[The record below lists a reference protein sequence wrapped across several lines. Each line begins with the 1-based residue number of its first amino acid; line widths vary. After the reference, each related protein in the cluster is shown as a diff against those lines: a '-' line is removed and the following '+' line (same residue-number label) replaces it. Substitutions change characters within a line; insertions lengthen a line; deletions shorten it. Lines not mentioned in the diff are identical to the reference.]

1 MTSRKKNALIILLIA
16 AVALGALIG
25 YRIYSNIQAN
35 KAKALATTNEV
46 YVSVGHATRREILPT
61 IKLPAT
67 IEAAWSSQISSKVD
81 GRIILMNVNVGDH
94 VVAGQTMCQFNTDDL
109 DLAVLQ
115 AQANLLQAQAN
126 ADNAESNFERTK
138 YLYDEKISTKMAFER
153 DKSLRDASAAQMQVA
168 AANLKTMQRK
178 VTEATIVAPHSGV
191 VVERKA
197 QEGYYAKAGESIFM
211 LADDHDIIIKKN
223 VPEGKVSEISIGMP
237 LTITVDAVPGKKF
250 FGKITRIYPS
260 AILPT
265 RTYTSEATIDNNNGT
280 LHMGMSATVEITGN
294 ARKNVLCVPERA
306 LIVKDDQKSVFI
318 VLKDNIVKQT
328 VVEIGALGGGW
339 AEILSGITEAD
350 TIVLSG
356 QNKISDGD
364 TIKISGE
371 GAAK

>member
-1 MTSRKKNALIILLIA
+1 MTPRKKKALIILLVVVIA
-16 AVALGALIG
+16 LCGLIG

-46 YVSVGHATRREILPT
+46 YVSVGHATRRDISPT
-61 IKLPAT
+61 LKLPAT
-67 IEAAWSSQISSKVD
+67 IEAAWSSPISSKVD
-81 GRIILMNVNVGDH
+81 GRIIVMNVNVGDH

-126 ADNAESNFERTK
+126 ADNAESNYQRTN
-138 YLYDEKISTKMAFER
+138 YLYEQQISTKKDYER

-178 VTEATIVAPHSGV
+178 VTEATIVAPHEGV

-197 QEGYYAKAGESIFM
+197 QEGYYAKAGEAIFI
-211 LADDHDIIIKKN
+211 LADDSNVIIKKN
-223 VPEGKVSEISIGMP
+223 VPEGKVSEITIGMP
-237 LTITVDAVPGKKF
+237 LTITVDAVPEQKF

-260 AILPT
+260 AVLPT
-265 RTYTSEATIDNNNGT
+265 RTYTSEATIDNNNGK
-280 LHMGMSATVEITGN
+280 LHMGMSATVEIVEL
-294 ARKNVLCVPERA
+294 ARKNVLCIPERA
-306 LIVKDDQKSVFI
+306 LVVKDDQKSVFL
-318 VLKDNIVKQT
+318 VLKGNTVKQT
-328 VVEIGALGGGW
+328 VVEIGAIGGGW
-339 AEILSGITEAD
+339 TEILAGLTEAD
-350 TIVLSG
+350 TIVMSG